1 MTCDEVRGGAPTARL
16 AIPVTLPDFCYTNVK
31 MRAILKTLGLVW
43 SVFEIPSRQL
53 HFFQFPSIFLR
64 SSEKSS
70 LQHVQTRRR
79 VEKLDHI
86 LSILTGKPTP
96 QNIHRFRTSARRI
109 EVVLASE
116 LALPH
121 TGSRKTIKLLARLR
135 RKAGRVRDLDVQIR
149 MLRGLKMPE
158 ESKRKSELL
167 RLFAEE
173 RAQRDD
179 KLRKA
184 FDRDKIRELRKRV
197 KRIAR
202 EIPEDWK
209 PLQEALSCIKELS
222 ASGAPLTEKTLHQY
236 RILGKRARYLAEL
249 ADGDPEAVHVVGA
262 LRKMQDVIGDWH
274 DWLKLTERAE
284 DRFGGSRD
292 SHLVAALRN
301 VTQAKF
307 RQSLAAVEEA
317 RIELGGRKA
326 SAPRTVPGKKAQAE
340 TFLAAAA
347 VA

>member
-1 MTCDEVRGGAPTARL
+1 
-16 AIPVTLPDFCYTNVK
+16 
-31 MRAILKTLGLVW
+31 
-43 SVFEIPSRQL
+43 
-53 HFFQFPSIFLR
+53 
-64 SSEKSS
+64 
-70 LQHVQTRRR
+70 LQHVQTRQR
-79 VEKLDHI
+79 VEKFDHI
-86 LSILTGKPTP
+86 LSLLTGKPTP

-109 EVVLASE
+109 EVVLGSK

-121 TGSRKTIKLLARLR
+121 GGSRKTIKLLSRLR
-135 RKAGRVRDLDVQIR
+135 RKAGKVRDLDVQIR

-158 ESKRKSELL
+158 ESRRKSELL

-173 RAQRDD
+173 RAQRDE

-184 FDRDKIRELRKRV
+184 FDRDTVRELRKRV

-202 EIPEDWK
+202 DIPQDWN
-209 PLQEALSCIKELS
+209 PLQEALGYIREL
-222 ASGAPLTEKTLHQY
+222 AGSGSPLSEATLHRY

-249 ADGDPEAVHVVGA
+249 SEGDPEAGRVVDS

-274 DWLKLTERAE
+274 DWLKLAERAE
-284 DRFGGSRD
+284 DRFGSSRD

-301 VTQAKF
+301 ITQAKF

-317 RIELGGRKA
+317 RVELAPRKPAPRKPVSRKA
-326 SAPRTVPGKKAQAE
+326 EPSP
-340 TFLAAAA
+340 LASAA